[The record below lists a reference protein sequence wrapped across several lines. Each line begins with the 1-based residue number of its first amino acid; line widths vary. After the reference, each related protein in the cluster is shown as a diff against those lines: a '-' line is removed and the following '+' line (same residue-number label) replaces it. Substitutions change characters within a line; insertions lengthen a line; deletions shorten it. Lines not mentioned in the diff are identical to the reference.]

1 MARPR
6 EFDEADALDRAMQ
19 VFWTKGYEGTGI
31 SDLLEAMQIGRGSL
45 YKAFGDKKGLFLA
58 ALKQYEKNCIEPG
71 LQFLN
76 DRNIPD
82 GAQRIQMLLETVVA
96 VVESDNDRRGCFLC
110 NTAVDQAPHDP
121 EISKTCQDM
130 MGKMVQGF
138 YGALKDTTRHKNLGE
153 EALQKKAMGLN
164 IAYNG
169 LRIMVKAGYA
179 PEDVRKTINTIL
191 AEFDL
196 LT

>member
-6 EFDEADALDRAMQ
+6 EFDEADALDKAMQ
-19 VFWTKGYEGTGI
+19 VFWFKGYEGAGI
-31 SDLLEAMQIGRGSL
+31 SDLLEAMQIARGSL

-58 ALKQYEKNCIEPG
+58 ALKQYETSCIEPG
-71 LQFLN
+71 LQLLN
-76 DRNIPD
+76 DKKIPD
-82 GAQRIQMLLETVVA
+82 GAQRIQLLLETVVA
-96 VVESDNDRRGCFLC
+96 VVENGNDRRGCFLC

-138 YGALKDTTRHKNLGE
+138 FCALKDAAQHKDLDE

-169 LRIMVKAGYA
+169 LRVIVKAGYT
-179 PEDVRKTINTIL
+179 PEDVRKTINSIL

-196 LT
+196 LE

>member
-6 EFDEADALDRAMQ
+6 EFDEADALGKAMQ
-19 VFWTKGYEGTGI
+19 VFWSKGYEGAGI
-31 SDLLEAMQIGRGSL
+31 SDLLEAMKIARGSL

-58 ALKQYEKNCIEPG
+58 ALKQYETSCIEPG
-71 LQFLN
+71 LQLLN
-76 DRNIPD
+76 DKNIPN
-82 GAQRIQMLLETVVA
+82 GAHRIQALLETVVA
-96 VVESDNDRRGCFLC
+96 VVEDDNDRRGCFLC

-121 EISKTCQDM
+121 EISKICQDM

-138 YGALKDTTRHKNLGE
+138 YCALKDADEHKDLDE
-153 EALQKKAMGLN
+153 ETLQKKAMGLN

-169 LRIMVKAGYA
+169 LRVMVKAGYA
-179 PEDVRKTINTIL
+179 SEDVRKTINTIL

-196 LT
+196 LA